1 MSDVLL
7 FVQAAADTTRAYGE
21 FYGSFERRFDLPDF
35 SIAW

>member
-1 MSDVLL
+1 MEPMR
-7 FVQAAADTTRAYGE
+7 DTLAYGE